1 MRLISLH
8 VENFGKLQNYDDT
21 FDAGLN
27 ARLQDNGWGKSTLAV
42 FIKAMLYG
50 LAATTRRSL
59 IENERKRYTPWQ
71 GGAFGGSLDIEVEG
85 KCYRIERLFGA
96 KEAEDTLTVTDLM
109 TGRDA
114 DVDWASEPGER
125 LLGVDS
131 AAYERSTYLSQRP
144 DELSESGMIDKV
156 DIVYIVEDNEEL
168 CRDKIQKLID
178 GGCDLLYTIG
188 RYASETAADI
198 TKDIP
203 IVFGAVNSPDEVGLV
218 ESNEAPG
225 GNVTGVSSYTPCFEQ
240 IDLIKIIL
248 PEAKSV
254 AAIYTSTDADSVL
267 QGIVASKEAE
277 KNKIKCD
284 QYPVENEK
292 ALKTALEKIKKA
304 ETDVIYIPVDKFL
317 SAHISTLNEFSYE
330 NKIPVICGDEATL
343 ELGAFATSEINYI
356 SIGRKAAGMAEDI
369 LFNGKSPATLS
380 VNYKHD
386 CTNMVNKQV
395 MKKLGITLPA
405 TALTEVE
412 MWEPPTEPA
421 TQAPTKAPAGD
432 DEEADSEESD

>member
-1 MRLISLH
+1 MKKFLIIL
-8 VENFGKLQNYDDT
+8 VTVLLVAAVVGAIIFVVINAQNRKNEED
-21 FDAGLN
+21 
-27 ARLQDNGWGKSTLAV
+27 
-42 FIKAMLYG
+42 IKAADESRVEATESMPPTLPEKQYKVGIVQHG
-50 LAATTRRSL
+50 LGNAS
-59 IENERKRYTPWQ
+59 KDCY
-71 GGAFGGSLDIEVEG
+71 EG
-85 KCYRIERLFGA
+85 FI
-96 KEAEDTLTVTDLM
+96 T
-109 TGRDA
+109 
-114 DVDWASEPGER
+114 
-125 LLGVDS
+125 
-131 AAYERSTYLSQRP
+131 
-144 DELSESGMIDKV
+144 ELSESGMIDKV

-168 CRDKIQKLID
+168 CRDKIKKLVD